1 MIQGGIVSIEES
13 LQQLTPK
20 ERKAAYYIL
29 QHPRDVVSLSV
40 QRLAELAN
48 VSEATIVRLSRSLRC
63 RGFQELKLR
72 IAGDLA
78 QGRTTTDAIPSPLSG
93 GGPYDWI
100 GTVVHNSMRLI
111 KDTAALLPME
121 DVERVIHAM
130 HCARKVAVFSTGASS
145 EVIAEDFKRRLGH
158 MDRWCE
164 TGHAPSAQAAVVDH
178 LRSEDVLFGIYDD
191 GQPAAM
197 VPAIQRAKGNGVM
210 VISLTRFGV
219 NPISELADIRLFT
232 SSLYGAKDAETA
244 SRIAPLTVLEILCM
258 GLTSL
263 RSTLEY
269 ASTKELVHS

>member
-20 ERKAAYYIL
+20 ERKAASYIL
-29 QHPRDVVSLSV
+29 QHPRDVVTLSV
-40 QRLAELAN
+40 QRLAQLAN

-78 QGRTTTDAIPSPLSG
+78 QGRTTTETIPAMPSG
-93 GGPYDWI
+93 SGPHDWI
-100 GTVVHNSMRLI
+100 GAVVHNSMRLI
-111 KDTAALLPME
+111 RDTAALLPME

-145 EVIAEDFKRRLGH
+145 EVIAEDFKRRLSR

-178 LRSEDVLFGIYDD
+178 LRCEDVLFGIYDD
-191 GQPAAM
+191 GQPDNM
-197 VPAIQRAKGNGVM
+197 VPAIQQAKEKGVL
-210 VISLTRFGV
+210 VVSLTRFGV

-232 SSLYGAKDAETA
+232 SSLYGTKDAESA

-258 GLTSL
+258 GLTS
-263 RSTLEY
+263 RACS
-269 ASTKELVHS
+269 